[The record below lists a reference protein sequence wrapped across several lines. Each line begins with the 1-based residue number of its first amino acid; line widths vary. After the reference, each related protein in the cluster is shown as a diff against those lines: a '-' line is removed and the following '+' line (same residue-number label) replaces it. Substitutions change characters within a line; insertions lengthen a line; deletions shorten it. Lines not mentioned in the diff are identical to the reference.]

1 MAIRSVAT
9 TDTLETLRTTFN
21 SLGTDT
27 GDVAT
32 LTTTATN
39 ISAAIN
45 ELNSAVTA
53 AFTIRDSSSTVQQI
67 SSGDVFTFAGDSNIT
82 ATVSATDTMTID
94 NVFKNVTALYDK
106 KTLVIV
112 FKILQLMT
120 DCDNEIYVTQYI
132 SGLNSISGT
141 TINATTTLNE
151 NNVRVA
157 TRPFAIAQAI
167 ALG

>member
-53 AFTIRDSSSTVQQI
+53 AFTIRDTSSTIQQI
-67 SSGDVFTFAGDSNIT
+67 NAGDVFTFAGDSNIT
-82 ATVSATDTMTID
+82 ATVSATDTMTI
-94 NVFKNVTALYDK
+94 
-106 KTLVIV
+106 TLNS
-112 FKILQLMT
+112 T
-120 DCDNEIYVTQYI
+120 I
-132 SGLNSISGT
+132 SGLASISGT
-141 TINATTTLNE
+141 SINATTTLTE
-151 NNVRVA
+151 ANVRVA
-157 TRPFAIAQAI
+157 TRPFAIAQSI

>member
-45 ELNSAVTA
+45 ELNSSVTA

-82 ATVSATDTMTID
+82 ATVSATDTMTI
-94 NVFKNVTALYDK
+94 
-106 KTLVIV
+106 TLN
-112 FKILQLMT
+112 T
-120 DCDNEIYVTQYI
+120 NI
-132 SGLNSISGT
+132 SGLTSIAGA
-141 TINATTTLNE
+141 TINATTTLSE
-151 NNVRVA
+151 NSVRVA

>member
-82 ATVSATDTMTID
+82 ATVSATDTMTI
-94 NVFKNVTALYDK
+94 
-106 KTLVIV
+106 TLN
-112 FKILQLMT
+112 T
-120 DCDNEIYVTQYI
+120 NI
-132 SGLNSISGT
+132 SGLTSIAGA
-141 TINATTTLNE
+141 TINATTTLSE

-157 TRPFAIAQAI
+157 TRPFAIAQSI

>member
-27 GDVAT
+27 GNVAS

-45 ELNSAVTA
+45 ELNASVTA

-82 ATVSATDTMTID
+82 ATVSATDTMTI
-94 NVFKNVTALYDK
+94 
-106 KTLVIV
+106 TLN
-112 FKILQLMT
+112 T
-120 DCDNEIYVTQYI
+120 NI
-132 SGLNSISGT
+132 SGLTSIAGA
-141 TINATTTLNE
+141 TINATTTLSE
-151 NNVRVA
+151 NSVRVA

>member
-9 TDTLETLRTTFN
+9 TDTLEGLRTTFN
-21 SLGTDT
+21 SLGTEV

-67 SSGDVFTFAGDSNIT
+67 NAGDVFTFAGDSNIT
-82 ATVSATDTMTID
+82 ATVSATDTMTI
-94 NVFKNVTALYDK
+94 
-106 KTLVIV
+106 TLNS
-112 FKILQLMT
+112 T
-120 DCDNEIYVTQYI
+120 I
-132 SGLNSISGT
+132 SGLSSISGT
-141 TINATTTLNE
+141 SINPTSTLFE
-151 NNVRVA
+151 NNIRVA
-157 TRPFAIAQAI
+157 TRPFAIAQSI

>member
-27 GDVAT
+27 GDVAS

-45 ELNSAVTA
+45 ELNASVTA

-82 ATVSATDTMTID
+82 ATVSATDTMTI
-94 NVFKNVTALYDK
+94 
-106 KTLVIV
+106 TLN
-112 FKILQLMT
+112 T
-120 DCDNEIYVTQYI
+120 NI
-132 SGLNSISGT
+132 SGLTSIAGA
-141 TINATTTLNE
+141 TINATTTLSE
-151 NNVRVA
+151 NSIRVA